1 MLGTIVIADSS
12 PVFRHGLE
20 HILLQRGDVAKI
32 LHAETGDELESMLDH
47 TEPDLIIIDCMAP
60 QFSVDNVLSCQRKR
74 QASKSSPSRQRTVDK
89 VLFMPSEQE
98 LPAT

>member
-32 LHAETGDELESMLDH
+32 LHAETDELESMLDH
-47 TEPDLIIIDCMAP
+47 TEPDLIIIDCMALN
-60 QFSVDNVLSCQRKR
+60 SV
-74 QASKSSPSRQRTVDK
+74 
-89 VLFMPSEQE
+89 
-98 LPAT
+98 